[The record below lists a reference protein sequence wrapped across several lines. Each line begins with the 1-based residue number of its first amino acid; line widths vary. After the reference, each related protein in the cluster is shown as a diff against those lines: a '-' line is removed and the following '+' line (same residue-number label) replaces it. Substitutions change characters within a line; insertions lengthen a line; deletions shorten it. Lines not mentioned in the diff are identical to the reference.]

1 MINFCQFKDIFGKP
15 GQSVHSI
22 RFMNIAVV
30 DVLVAILITYYISK
44 QYKYKFTYVLV
55 AIFALSIVAHRIFCV
70 RTTIDKM
77 LFP

>member
-1 MINFCQFKDIFGKP
+1 
-15 GQSVHSI
+15 
-22 RFMNIAVV
+22 MNIAVV